1 VRRGRELAERA
12 GEAALA
18 RIVRG
23 RSDAQLHRLFDRGPG
38 LAAIFRG
45 MQAALVPEHA
55 EGIEAEVQYEL
66 GTRSGPRNWV
76 VSIRDRRAVARCGT
90 ASDPALTMRAS
101 VPDFVR
107 IAAGEV
113 FAPRLL
119 LEGRVE
125 LEGDYVLATRL
136 EEIFGGH
143 SGR

>member
-1 VRRGRELAERA
+1 M
-12 GEAALA
+12 
-18 RIVRG
+18 VRG

-38 LAAIFRG
+38 LPAIFRA
-45 MQAALVPEHA
+45 MEAALVPERA
-55 EGIEAEVQYEL
+55 DGVEAEVQYEL
-66 GTRSGPRNWV
+66 RARSGPRRSWV
-76 VSIRDRRAVARCGT
+76 VSIRERRAVARRGT